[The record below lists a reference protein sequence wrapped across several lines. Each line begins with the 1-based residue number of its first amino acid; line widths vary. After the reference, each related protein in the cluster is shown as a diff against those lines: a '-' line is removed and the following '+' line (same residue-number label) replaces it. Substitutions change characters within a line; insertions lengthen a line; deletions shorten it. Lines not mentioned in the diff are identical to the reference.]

1 MKKNIFLSFLMA
13 FVAITFIS
21 AQDLDRIL
29 ESHFKAVGQDK
40 LQKIKTIEAT
50 GKAFSMG
57 TETKLTMLN
66 KRPDMVKVIID
77 FQGTQIIQAYDGEK
91 AWMIN
96 PMTGSSGAVEVTG
109 AEAASFS
116 ESADMDGQLWNYQE
130 KGHLLELVGTEKI
143 GDQEAYVLKLTKE
156 SGNTDHYYLNKD
168 NYLIMRVKS
177 ASMMN
182 GSEVTMQTDLSDYK
196 KVKGYMMPFATNQVI
211 NGQTI
216 NTIIFEEVKVNE
228 KIDDAVFSK
237 PGNDQ

>member
-40 LQKIKTIEAT
+40 LQKIETIEAT

-143 GDQEAYVLKLTKE
+143 GDHEAYVLKLTKE

-216 NTIIFEEVKVNE
+216 NTIIFEEVKVN
-228 KIDDAVFSK
+228 KKLDDAIFSK
-237 PGNDQ
+237 PGNDH